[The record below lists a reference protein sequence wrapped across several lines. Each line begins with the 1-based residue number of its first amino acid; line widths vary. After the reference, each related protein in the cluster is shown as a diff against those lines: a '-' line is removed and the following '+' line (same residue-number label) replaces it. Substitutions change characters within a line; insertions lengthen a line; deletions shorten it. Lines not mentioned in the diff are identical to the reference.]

1 MKINELIEATASI
14 ELKSLGV
21 HIGERRDEVESTS
34 VYKDEMTH
42 EYVLRQIDDRQH
54 VWEQRGTEE
63 DICRKAWAL
72 IRLLAR

>member
-1 MKINELIEATASI
+1 MKIQQLIEATASI

-21 HIGERRDEVESTS
+21 HIGERRDEVDSISIYED
-34 VYKDEMTH
+34 DETH
-42 EYVLRQIDDRQH
+42 EYVLRQIDDRQK

-72 IRLLAR
+72 IRLMA

>member
-21 HIGERRDEVESTS
+21 HIGERRDEVDTTC
-34 VYKDEMTH
+34 VYEDQTTH
-42 EYVLRQIDDRQH
+42 EYVLRQIDDCQN

-72 IRLLAR
+72 IRLMA